1 MKTLPK
7 ELHLSRNLTYDT
19 QNIIECIMEMDF
31 DRDPDSI
38 TLEEIIEFVKDWA
51 YEDFGTMKFFT
62 VRIEN
67 EDGEYIGDI
76 ND

>member
-7 ELHLSRNLTYDT
+7 ELHLSRTISYDT
-19 QNIIECIMEMDF
+19 QNIIENILDMDM

-38 TLEEIIEFVKDWA
+38 TLDEIVDFIKDWV
-51 YEDFGTMKFFT
+51 YEDFGTMRNFA
-62 VRIEN
+62 VRMEN
-67 EDGEYIGDI
+67 EDGEYLGDI

>member
-1 MKTLPK
+1 MITLPK
-7 ELHLSRNLTYDT
+7 ELHLSRNLAYDT
-19 QNIIECIMEMDF
+19 QNIIENIMEMDM
-31 DRDPDSI
+31 DRDPDTI
-38 TLEEIIEFVKDWA
+38 TLDEIIDFVKDWA
-51 YEDFGTMKFFT
+51 YEDFGTMKHFT

>member
-1 MKTLPK
+1 MITLPK
-7 ELHLSRNLTYDT
+7 ELHLSRNLAYDT
-19 QNIIECIMEMDF
+19 QNIIENIMEMDME
-31 DRDPDSI
+31 RDPDTI
-38 TLEEIIEFVKDWA
+38 TLDEIIDFVKDWA
-51 YEDFGTMKFFT
+51 YEDFGTMKHFT